1 MCIETEDDLAG
12 MRAAGHVVR
21 LALEAMRMAV
31 EPGISTAQLDTIG
44 GRIFAQHGAR
54 SAPSLVYDFPG
65 TNCISVNDEIVH
77 GIPSKKRVLAS
88 GDLVKLDV
96 TAELNGYMA
105 DAAITVPVGRVSARA
120 QKLIDCAEAAFEKAM
135 REVRPGKR
143 MLDIGGAVEHEVVR
157 QGFSVVRVLTGHS
170 IGRTIHEDPM
180 VPNWA
185 DPTAREWLTDGLV
198 ITVEPIITMG
208 HGDCYE
214 SDDGWTILTQDGSL
228 AAHFEQT
235 LVVTKGRP
243 ILLTAAA

>member
-1 MCIETEDDLAG
+1 MCIETEDDLQG
-12 MRAAGHVVR
+12 MRAAGRVVR
-21 LALEAMRMAV
+21 LALEAMRVAV
-31 EPGISTAQLDTIG
+31 EPGISTAQLDAIG
-44 GRIFAQHGAR
+44 ARVFAQHGAK
-54 SAPSLVYDFPG
+54 SAPQLVYDFPG

-77 GIPSKKRVLAS
+77 GIPSRKRVLAD

-96 TAELNGYMA
+96 TAELQGYMA
-105 DAAITVPVGRVSARA
+105 DAAITVPVGRVTERA
-120 QKLIDCAEAAFEKAM
+120 QKLVDCAEAAFERALH
-135 REVRPGKR
+135 EVRPGKR
-143 MLDIGGAVEHEVVR
+143 MLDIGRAVEHEVAR

-228 AAHFEQT
+228 AAHFEHT

-243 ILLTAAA
+243 LLLTAA

>member
-1 MCIETEDDLAG
+1 MRIETEDDLQG
-12 MRAAGHVVR
+12 MRAAGRVVR
-21 LALEAMRMAV
+21 LALEAMRIAV
-31 EPGISTAQLDTIG
+31 EPGINTAQLDALGARVFT
-44 GRIFAQHGAR
+44 QHGAK
-54 SAPSLVYDFPG
+54 SAPQLVYDFPG
-65 TNCISVNDEIVH
+65 INCISVNDEIVH
-77 GIPSKKRVLAS
+77 GIPSQKRVLAQ

-105 DAAITVPVGRVSARA
+105 DAAVTVAVGRVSARA
-120 QKLIDCAEAAFEKAM
+120 RKLIDCAEAAFERAL

-143 MLDIGGAVEHEVVR
+143 VLDIGRAVEQEVVR

-185 DPTAREWLTDGLV
+185 DPAALEWLTDGLV

-208 HGDCYE
+208 HGACYE
-214 SDDGWTILTQDGSL
+214 ADDGWTILTQDGSL

-235 LVVTKGRP
+235 LVVTKDGP
-243 ILLTAAA
+243 MLLTAA